1 LIENGTY
8 YKILAFSLDADYSV
22 RITDHALS
30 KDLFPE
36 DYQLFDEVELL
47 PLKWMSI
54 ETLERNEIVYSVW
67 SEVWS
72 FGVLL
77 WELQTLAQTPYN
89 VRRWKNISSS
99 QVDHKLKF
107 YSSIRRKSI
116 TIIY

>member
-1 LIENGTY
+1 LIQNGTNY
-8 YKILAFSLDADYSV
+8 TILAFSLDAYCV

-89 VRRWKNISSS
+89 VKI
-99 QVDHKLKF
+99 F
-107 YSSIRRKSI
+107 Y
-116 TIIY
+116 

>member
-1 LIENGTY
+1 MLAKFQTKQYLKRFSLIQNDTNY
-8 YKILAFSLDADYSV
+8 TILDFSLDTDYCV
-22 RITDHALS
+22 KITDHALS

-36 DYQLFDEVELL
+36 DYQLFDNVELL

-54 ETLERNEIVYSVW
+54 ETLERNEIIYSVW

-89 VRRWKNISSS
+89 VKI
-99 QVDHKLKF
+99 F
-107 YSSIRRKSI
+107 Y
-116 TIIY
+116 